1 MDKYKEVVSLQNYG
15 IKKLRK
21 KYKEDSKYTAPV
33 FEIQE
38 NNLCLLKT
46 SASRQEVWLDTF
58 QTEFNKTKLK
68 P

>member
-1 MDKYKEVVSLQNYG
+1 MWRGCFLTELGNQKIKE
-15 IKKLRK
+15 

-46 SASRQEVWLDTF
+46 SASH
-58 QTEFNKTKLK
+58 
-68 P
+68 